1 MSAGLADIPKLRKQK
16 TYQSTTTTGGELV
29 NSHPKKPN
37 SSSAAQDS
45 VLSPR
50 LLVASVPPA
59 TRYPSPGCYAEPG
72 DSRESVE

>member
-1 MSAGLADIPKLRKQK
+1 
-16 TYQSTTTTGGELV
+16 LV

-59 TRYPSPGCYAEPG
+59 TRYPSPGCTLAWGLP
-72 DSRESVE
+72 RIR